1 MELINRM
8 AIARAGRKF
17 PSSRKPLEE
26 WAHTVRAARWSNLQ
40 EVRRTYPSADGVIVK
55 SGGVVTVFNIGGN
68 KFRLLSSVFY
78 QAQRVYVIE
87 LLTHA
92 EYSKGY
98 WKERL

>member
-1 MELINRM
+1 MELINTL

-17 PSSRKPLEE
+17 PAARKPLEE
-26 WAHTVRAARWSNLQ
+26 WVHTVDAARWSSLQ
-40 EVRRTYPSADGVIVK
+40 EVRRTYPTADGVTVK
-55 SGGVVTVFNIGGN
+55 SGGVVTIFNIGGN
-68 KFRLLSSVFY
+68 KFRLLCSIFY

-92 EYSKGY
+92 EYSKGH